1 LGFISSFTRPAMI
14 IPRWGSSQVSALT
27 THRRLPRLSQTRAPS
42 EATSSPPAAV
52 NASRSA
58 IISPAKSH
66 RSPGH
71 RPPSRCQIRL
81 PGGGGAVPPRKR
93 QPAAAVP
100 STSPH
105 QPTDCPPKMRF
116 TSYCISFLLS
126 HHWPPPR
133 QPLMPGHALL
143 GRDEGCASRNH
154 RALKVEAA
162 GMPPRK
168 RSKPAWALGASCEIV
183 DIAASPDRDLWR
195 ESLRFTIP
203 FPSFNPK
210 KMLRGQLGI

>member
-1 LGFISSFTRPAMI
+1 
-14 IPRWGSSQVSALT
+14 
-27 THRRLPRLSQTRAPS
+27 
-42 EATSSPPAAV
+42 
-52 NASRSA
+52 
-58 IISPAKSH
+58 
-66 RSPGH
+66 
-71 RPPSRCQIRL
+71 
-81 PGGGGAVPPRKR
+81 
-93 QPAAAVP
+93 
-100 STSPH
+100 
-105 QPTDCPPKMRF
+105 
-116 TSYCISFLLS
+116 
-126 HHWPPPR
+126 
-133 QPLMPGHALL
+133 MPGHALL